1 MENNPT
7 RIARRRCAIVVSSS
21 IRALWTTTSLLL
33 YYSIAILS
41 TEATRK
47 KPGVQVYRQLHAI
60 QTTRKELR
68 ETPCTYSQR
77 LIPWD
82 EVAVDLI
89 GPWSIEIHD
98 EQVEFKALTCIDM
111 VTNLAEIIRIDNK
124 SSQHIAD
131 QFQNCWLAQYPFPPN
146 RCVHDN
152 NDGKFLGQEFQTLL
166 SSIHPFHPFLPCI
179 LGSK

>member
-1 MENNPT
+1 M
-7 RIARRRCAIVVSSS
+7 CYCVVSSS

-47 KPGVQVYRQLHAI
+47 KPGAQVY
-60 QTTRKELR
+60 
-68 ETPCTYSQR
+68 P
-77 LIPWD
+77 
-82 EVAVDLI
+82 
-89 GPWSIEIHD
+89 
-98 EQVEFKALTCIDM
+98 CIDT

-166 SSIHPFHPFLPCI
+166 SSIHPFLPCI